1 MPKNILESDTY
12 REMAIAEKRQ
22 SFVEPEIGALLL
34 DRNLDLYEFKEDG
47 VSALTA
53 SLKLVRIRIKKEDYK
68 IIQNSFNLNSISTPH
83 GFLKASTNSFLSPDI
98 IIEAVEN
105 KNRNLTNSLEKLQEK
120 MANLSYAMIGKQ
132 IWSTHSKY

>member
-1 MPKNILESDTY
+1 MPKNILESDNY
-12 REMAIAEKRQ
+12 RKMAINKKSK
-22 SFVEPEIGALLL
+22 SFVEPDIGALLL
-34 DRNLDLYEFKEDG
+34 DKNLDLYEFKEDG

-53 SLKLVRIRIKKEDYK
+53 SLKLVRIRLRKDYK
-68 IIQNSFNLNSISTPH
+68 ITQNPLHISSISTPH
-83 GFLKASTNSFLSPDI
+83 GFLKASINSFLTPDI

-105 KNRNLTNSLEKLQEK
+105 KNRNLTNSLEKLHEK

>member
-1 MPKNILESDTY
+1 MPKNILESDNY
-12 REMAIAEKRQ
+12 RKMAINKRSK
-22 SFVEPEIGALLL
+22 SFVEPELGALLL
-34 DRNLDLYEFKEDG
+34 DKNLDLYEFKEDG

-53 SLKLVRIRIKKEDYK
+53 SLKLVRIRIKKDYK
-68 IIQNSFNLNSISTPH
+68 IIQNSLNLNSISTPH

-120 MANLSYAMIGKQ
+120 MFNLSYSMFGGQ
-132 IWSTHSKY
+132 TLWSAH

>member
-1 MPKNILESDTY
+1 MPKNILESDIY
-12 REMAIAEKRQ
+12 RGIAIKKKSK
-22 SFVEPEIGALLL
+22 SFAEPELGALLL
-34 DRNLDLYEFKEDG
+34 DKNLDLYQFKEDG

-68 IIQNSFNLNSISTPH
+68 IIQNSLNLNSISTPH
-83 GFLKASTNSFLSPDI
+83 GFLKASTNSFLAPDV

-105 KNRNLTNSLEKLQEK
+105 KNRNLTNSLEKLHEK

-132 IWSTHSKY
+132 IWSAH

>member
-1 MPKNILESDTY
+1 MPKIILENDIY
-12 REMAIAEKRQ
+12 RKMAIDEKSQ
-22 SFVEPEIGALLL
+22 SFVEPDIGALLL
-34 DRNLDLYEFKEDG
+34 DKNLDLYEFKEDV

-53 SLKLVRIRIKKEDYK
+53 SLKLVRIRIKKDYK
-68 IIQNSFNLNSISTPH
+68 IVQNSLNLNSISTPH

>member
-1 MPKNILESDTY
+1 MPKNILESDVY
-12 REMAIAEKRQ
+12 REMAINKKSK
-22 SFVEPEIGALLL
+22 SFVEPDIGALLL

-53 SLKLVRIRIKKEDYK
+53 SLKLVRIRIRKDYK
-68 IIQNSFNLNSISTPH
+68 ITQNSLNLSSISTPY
-83 GFLKASTNSFLSPDI
+83 GFLKASTNIFLTPDI

-120 MANLSYAMIGKQ
+120 MANLSSSLIGTQ
-132 IWSTHSKY
+132 IWSAH